1 MDASKAIHICTYA
14 LLWTHEFESAIY
26 SLLQGVASSLLYKN
40 LVKQDREQCNAMQWK
55 RSKYTRKMRYR
66 KNFSFSYDIQTYE
79 YISQHIITYACIP
92 SAECISHSY
101 SWSLMQ
107 SHIVSVSLEI
117 WSQHAGARY
126 PSYARSTP
134 EICSS
139 SRKRISRYLL
149 AVTIVC
155 NCIQDWC
162 ALCILFWRIR
172 FEFSE
177 GTNLHKRLTVFE

>member
-1 MDASKAIHICTYA
+1 MQR
-14 LLWTHEFESAIY
+14 WTHQKQYIFTHMHFYERTNSNPQSTPCFKESHPHCY
-26 SLLQGVASSLLYKN
+26 TKN
-40 LVKQDREQCNAMQWK
+40 LVEQDREQCNAMQWK

-155 NCIQDWC
+155 NCIEDWC
-162 ALCILFWRIR
+162 ALCILF
-172 FEFSE
+172 
-177 GTNLHKRLTVFE
+177 